1 MGTTDFKA
9 SNGWLAS
16 FKSRHN
22 IVGIKLCG
30 ESASVS
36 LETVDEWKGRL
47 PSLLE
52 DYKAENVFN
61 LDETGLFFRATPDR
75 SLAVKGSDC
84 HGGKRSKD
92 RLTVALACSMT
103 GEVLKPLVIGRA
115 AKPRCFRNLDIT
127 RLPVTYKN
135 NRKSWMTS
143 TLFDEWLNDINKK
156 MRLAGRH
163 ILLFLDNA
171 ACHSANLVLSHVT
184 LQFFPPN
191 TTSKLQPLDQG
202 IIQAFKVYYR
212 HRLLHRLVAA
222 VSAPD
227 STPTSVSQ
235 AVSVLDAC
243 HWIAA
248 ATREL
253 KPETIANCFAHAGFP
268 VKAIS
273 QEPLLSPQ
281 VELSPVLSSISNALQ
296 LQDPLTFSEYNNMD
310 SCAPATEELS
320 TNWCQELLSDH
331 LASKDEGASGGIA
344 DGTEEEEEEDDDAA
358 SEPLQIS
365 SFQTALFWMRQL
377 KVFSSEKNLPE
388 LLDLCG
394 KGEDLLSS
402 EAVRGSN
409 HKQTNITD
417 FFRPNNG

>member
-1 MGTTDFKA
+1 MSGKSVSRTDLPLKQKVELIKLSVRTGKSHRVLASEFGIGRTQVGTILKRKKELLEAYEKNEPDKKRRFTASHYDDIDALTWEWFVRVRGQNLPCSGPMIQEQALSFAGELGITDFKA

-227 STPTSVSQ
+227 STPTS
-235 AVSVLDAC
+235 
-243 HWIAA
+243 
-248 ATREL
+248 
-253 KPETIANCFAHAGFP
+253 
-268 VKAIS
+268 AI
-273 QEPLLSPQ
+273 Q
-281 VELSPVLSSISNALQ
+281 
-296 LQDPLTFSEYNNMD
+296 
-310 SCAPATEELS
+310 
-320 TNWCQELLSDH
+320 
-331 LASKDEGASGGIA
+331 
-344 DGTEEEEEEDDDAA
+344 
-358 SEPLQIS
+358 
-365 SFQTALFWMRQL
+365 
-377 KVFSSEKNLPE
+377 
-388 LLDLCG
+388 
-394 KGEDLLSS
+394 
-402 EAVRGSN
+402 
-409 HKQTNITD
+409 
-417 FFRPNNG
+417 